1 MNFMLAM
8 YRVAPEATR
17 AIACWNFAA
26 PSALQ
31 GLHVVSGAAAPGL
44 IQDFHYGAAAMKLL
58 EDRGTPLDRQRFTW
72 RELSP
77 KPISKLDDDAFTRV
91 RIILMN
97 GIEHEALRF
106 QHSVAR
112 FNTELRLPLA
122 KIRQVEHH
130 QATLV
135 NWLIGADHSPLETT
149 IGYEQTAIEVTAA
162 MALRE
167 PDPYVAQTLRFG
179 LLEDFDHLYRY
190 SALLD
195 RLEGKDAN
203 NITQSY
209 TDIVP
214 GRPTRVHHRIAEDN
228 LRRPVVTRASHPLTK
243 LHALTITAGEQQT
256 HNYYMNI
263 GPLFADPLA
272 RQLYA
277 EIASIEE
284 QHVTQYESLLDPEQ
298 SFLEQWLMHEAMEV
312 YNYFSCAKQES
323 NSRIKGIWER
333 MLDYEQG
340 HLHAVA
346 ELFKQA
352 GRDPLE
358 VLPQTL
364 PEPLPYESQREFV
377 RSVLMK
383 EVDMRSRLTEYV
395 DSKDESLATR
405 SYRDAVNAAGSPSEA
420 VAAGY
425 HYQPGTELSREV
437 PPVAA

>member
-1 MNFMLAM
+1 M
-8 YRVAPEATR
+8 T
-17 AIACWNFAA
+17 
-26 PSALQ
+26 
-31 GLHVVSGAAAPGL
+31 
-44 IQDFHYGAAAMKLL
+44 MKVL

-97 GIEHEALRF
+97 GVEHEALRF
-106 QHSVAR
+106 QHAVAR
-112 FNTELRLPLA
+112 FNAELRTPLA
-122 KIRQVEHH
+122 QIRQVEH
-130 QATLV
+130 QQETVV

-149 IGYEQTAIEVTAA
+149 IGYEQTAIEVTAGMA
-162 MALRE
+162 MRE

-214 GRPTRVHHRIAEDN
+214 GRPTHVHHRYATDN
-228 LRRPVVTRASHPLTK
+228 LRRPVVTKASHPLTK

-277 EIASIEE
+277 EIASVEE
-284 QHVTQYESLLDPEQ
+284 EHVTQYESLLDPTQ

-312 YNYFSCAKQES
+312 YNYWSCVQQES

-340 HLHAVA
+340 HLYAVA
-346 ELFKQA
+346 EIFKQA
-352 GRDPLE
+352 TSRDPFE
-358 VLPQTL
+358 VLPETL

-377 RSVLMK
+377 RKVLIE
-383 EVDMRSRLTEYV
+383 EVDLRSRGTEYV
-395 DSKDESLATR
+395 GPDEEGEATLAYRKHIHSEGVASDS
-405 SYRDAVNAAGSPSEA
+405 

-425 HYQPGTELSREV
+425 HYQPGTELSRQ
-437 PPVAA
+437 PPQLAA